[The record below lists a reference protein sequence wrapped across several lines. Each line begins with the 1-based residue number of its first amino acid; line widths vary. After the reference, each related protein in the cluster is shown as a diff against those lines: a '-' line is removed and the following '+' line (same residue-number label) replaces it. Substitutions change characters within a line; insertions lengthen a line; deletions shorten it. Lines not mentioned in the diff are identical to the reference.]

1 VSQDALSEVV
11 AETHA
16 GWRKFKQHAPQ
27 AYAQLLALSNASL
40 SQGLEPLLVEF
51 VNVLC
56 SYANGCT
63 FCIQMHTKAALE
75 LGATHAQFSQLGLW
89 PRCTADV
96 FDARQNAAFTW
107 SQALTQLQPNTPW
120 PALRAAT
127 LGQFSAQEVA
137 HLSVAVTTINAWNRL
152 AIAHQFT

>member
-27 AYAQLLALSNASL
+27 AYAQLLALSDTSL
-40 SQGLEPLLVEF
+40 SQGLEPLLVDL

-56 SYANGCT
+56 SHTNGCT

-75 LGATHAQFSQLGLW
+75 LGATHAQLTQLALW
-89 PRCTADV
+89 PRCTANV
-96 FDARQNAAFTW
+96 FDARQNAAFVW
-107 SQALTQLQPNTPW
+107 SQALTLLKPNTPW
-120 PALRAAT
+120 AELHAAT
-127 LGQFSAQEVA
+127 LGQFSAEELA
-137 HLSVAVTTINAWNRL
+137 HLSVVVMTINAWNRL
-152 AIAHQFT
+152 AIAHQFI

>member
-1 VSQDALSEVV
+1 V
-11 AETHA
+11 AMDVAAANT

-27 AYAQLLALSNASL
+27 AYAQLLALSDTSL
-40 SQGLEPLLVEF
+40 SQGLAPLLVEF

-56 SYANGCT
+56 SHANGCT
-63 FCIQMHTKAALE
+63 FCIQMHTKAALA
-75 LGATHAQFSQLGLW
+75 LGATHAQLTQLTLW

-107 SQALTQLQPNTPW
+107 SQALTLLQPNTPW

-127 LGQFSAQEVA
+127 LGQFSAEELA
-137 HLSVAVTTINAWNRL
+137 HLSVVVTTINAWNRL
-152 AIAHQFT
+152 AIAHQFI